1 MDAAV
6 GYGIEFFELRQR
18 DCALQFAHAVVEG
31 REIVVGL
38 GVAIS
43 PGFVDEQKAAAT
55 EGIVVGDNQATFA
68 GGHVLALLGAEAADG
83 AEGADVLAV
92 GLGVEG
98 LSAVFNDRQ
107 VVLAGQF
114 HDRGHFA
121 GVAEQVRD
129 HDGFGFGADGS
140 FDRLRSDVEGDGIDF
155 GEDRDRA
162 LVQHRRERAHVGNG
176 RGHNFVAWVGVEG
189 SNGNVN
195 GGGARGAGVGV
206 FHAEFCCELL
216 FQALGECSFGA
227 GEGAGGDDFF

>member
-18 DCALQFAHAVVEG
+18 DRALQFAHAVVEG

-38 GVAIS
+38 GVAVS
-43 PGFVDEQKAAAT
+43 PGFVDEQEAAAS
-55 EGIVVGDNQATFA
+55 ERVVVGDDQAAFA
-68 GGHVLALLGAEAADG
+68 GGHVLALLRAKAADG
-83 AEGADVLAV
+83 TEGADVLAV
-92 GLGVEG
+92 RFGVEG
-98 LSAVFNDRQ
+98 LGAVFDDRE

-140 FDRLRSDVEGDGIDF
+140 FDRLRSDVERDGLDF

-162 LVQHRRERAHVGNG
+162 LVEHRRERAHVGNG
-176 RGHNFVAWVGVEG
+176 RRNNFVAWVGVEG
-189 SNGNVN
+189 SNGDVN

-206 FHAEFCCELL
+206 LHAEFCCELL

-227 GEGAGGDDFF
+227 GERAGGDDFF